1 MKYQPKRIAF
11 ISEHASP
18 MANLGGVDTGGQNV
32 YVAQLAIHLA
42 AQGYLVDVFT
52 RRENAGIAE
61 VVNWAP
67 GVRVIH
73 VTAGP
78 AEIIIKEDIL
88 QYMDDFK
95 DNMVAFII
103 NQQLHYALV
112 HANFFM
118 SAQVAMGVK
127 KELDIPFVVT
137 FHALGHVRR
146 IHQAEKDK
154 FPEERLTIEEQAV
167 KEADYIIAECP
178 QDKDDLINYYSAP
191 KNKITIIPCGFSST
205 EFYPMDKAVARK
217 IAGLPL
223 KEHIILQLGRMV
235 PRKGVDNVIRALG
248 KLKGTNKPVRLVI
261 VGGECEELIE
271 DTCPEY
277 ARLMDIARDYNI
289 EASVTFAG
297 RKNRDQLKFYYN
309 AADVFITTP
318 WYEPFG
324 ITPLEAMACGTPVIG
339 SNVGGIKYSV
349 AEGETGLLVPAEDPE
364 ALAEKI
370 AQLVNDEEELK
381 RMSRNS
387 IKRVNTYFTW
397 ARVAQQV
404 EALYKNLMPIA
415 KERKVLLSVDKSVAA

>member
-1 MKYQPKRIAF
+1 MKYQHKRIAF

-18 MANLGGVDTGGQNV
+18 MASLGGVDTGGQNV
-32 YVAQLAIHLA
+32 YVAQLAKHLA

-52 RRENAGIAE
+52 RRESAEIAE
-61 VVNWAP
+61 VVDWAP

-78 AEIIIKEDIL
+78 AEVIIKENIL

-95 DNMVAFII
+95 DNMIAFII
-103 NQQLHYALV
+103 NKQLHYALT

-167 KEADYIIAECP
+167 QEADHIIAECP
-178 QDKDDLINYYSAP
+178 QDKEDLIQYYNAP
-191 KNKITIIPCGFSST
+191 VENISIIPCGFSAT
-205 EFYPMDKAVARK
+205 EFYPIDKEVARK
-217 IAGLPL
+217 IVGLPQ

-248 KLKGTNKPVRLVI
+248 KLKGTKKPVKLVV
-261 VGGECEELIE
+261 VGGECEELVE
-271 DTCPEY
+271 ETCPEY
-277 ARLMDIARDYNI
+277 ARLMNIAREYNI
-289 EASVTFAG
+289 DASVIFTG

-349 AEGETGLLVPAEDPE
+349 ADGETGLLVPAEDPE

-370 AQLVNDEEELK
+370 TELVNDEDKLNC
-381 RMSRNS
+381 MSRS
-387 IKRVNTYFTW
+387 AIKRVNTFFTW
-397 ARVAQQV
+397 ARVAGQV
-404 EALYKNLMPIA
+404 EALYKKLMPVA
-415 KERKVLLSVDKSVAA
+415 KERNVLLGIDKSVAA